1 MQVSRNDSSI
11 FTGKH
16 GVCFTLIINPNWY
29 KKMIKKFN
37 KQIALLLGLGLQ
49 DIEQSGDASIRQLSI
64 KADGTEN
71 MFPPQETN
79 GVSLNLHSDS
89 ARMHFKRIMQQRVE
103 QGELAGFLLL
113 HNKIITKLGD
123 LLEKPDGQSLYVSC
137 MTVDGKIL
145 VKQDY
150 TTNEAGKL
158 VLGKR
163 IVLDHDPE
171 EDQADN
177 GVLAEVALSLP
188 DEHFERLK
196 DKMAEGLPQEWVDYV
211 NRERENKDPSEWFS
225 PVPEFEIPELPA
237 EEGGHDEVL
246 DAEETV

>member
-1 MQVSRNDSSI
+1 ME
-11 FTGKH
+11 
-16 GVCFTLIINPNWY
+16 
-29 KKMIKKFN
+29 KMIEVEEK
-37 KQIALLLGLGLQ
+37 IELLLGLGLQ
-49 DIEQSGDASIRQLSI
+49 DIEQSGDVLMRLLSI

-71 MFPPQETN
+71 MFPPPETN

-89 ARMHFKRIMQQRVE
+89 ARIHFKRIMQQRVE

-113 HNKIITKLGD
+113 HNNIITKLGD

-150 TTNEAGKL
+150 TTDEAGKL
-158 VLGKR
+158 VIGEKAV
-163 IVLDHDPE
+163 IDHDPE
-171 EDQADN
+171 EEHLTH
-177 GVLAEVALSLP
+177 GFLAEMALSLP
-188 DEHFERLK
+188 DELLESHK

-246 DAEETV
+246 DTEETV